1 MFSQNESLLPSTFPQ
16 GGRNFSTSR
25 SDSLFA
31 TPPSAPQTGV
41 GRDAEGRGGGV
52 RGWRQDRTGAFSLE
66 IITFPLLMYGQ
77 TTKDTDWQ

>member
-1 MFSQNESLLPSTFPQ
+1 MFSQKNLCFLPLFLKQARIPPLLQLT
-16 GGRNFSTSR
+16 R

-31 TPPSAPQTGV
+31 APPSAPQTGV
-41 GRDAEGRGGGV
+41 GRDGEGE

-66 IITFPLLMYGQ
+66 IITFTLLMYGQ